1 LILTR
6 LEISVVWSFVYF
18 ALGRMVELMMLRFRR
33 RESKEIEILVLRHEL
48 EILRR
53 QHPRPRLKPTD
64 RAWLSLLS
72 RILPRQRWSL
82 FVVTPQTLLA
92 WHRRMVRRRWTYP
105 TTPRGRP
112 PVPDDV
118 QGVIVRLAKDN
129 PRWGY
134 ERIHGELAG
143 LGCQVS
149 ASSVRRVLAAHGIHP
164 APRRAVTTWRA
175 FISAQAAGI
184 VACDF
189 FSVDTVLLR
198 RLYVLFFIEIGSRRV
213 WLAGVTAQPTGE
225 WVTQQ
230 ARTVAAAM
238 EERGVVAR
246 HLIRDRDTK
255 FSRAF
260 DDVWRSIGVQI
271 IRTPVRTPVANA
283 FAERWVGTVR
293 RECLDHL
300 LVVGRHHLE
309 RVLAVYV
316 GHYNQHR
323 PHRGLGLVAPD
334 GRPVDVTTHVT
345 LERLQR
351 HDVLGGLIHE
361 YELVAA

>member
-1 LILTR
+1 M
-6 LEISVVWSFVYF
+6 WSFVYF
-18 ALGRMVELMMLRFRR
+18 AFGRMVELMMLRFRR
-33 RESKEIEILVLRHEL
+33 QESKEIEILVLRHEL
-48 EILRR
+48 DILRR
-53 QHPRPRLKPTD
+53 HHPRPRLKATD
-64 RAWLSLLS
+64 RAWLALLS
-72 RILPRQRWSL
+72 RMVSRERWSI
-82 FVVTPQTLLA
+82 FVVTPDTLLA

-105 TTPRGRP
+105 NTPKGRP
-112 PVPDDV
+112 PVPDDI
-118 QGVIVRLAKDN
+118 QAVIVRLATDN
-129 PRWGY
+129 PSWGY
-134 ERIHGELAG
+134 QRIQGELAH
-143 LGCQVS
+143 LGCRVS
-149 ASSVRRVLAAHGIHP
+149 ASSIRRILAGHGIHP
-164 APRRAVTTWRA
+164 APRRTTTTWRA
-175 FISAQAAGI
+175 FIRAQAAGI

-189 FSVDTVLLR
+189 FSVDTVSLS

-213 WLAGVTAQPTGE
+213 WLGGVTAHPTGE

-230 ARTVAAAM
+230 ARNVVAAM
-238 EERGVVAR
+238 EEHGVVPR

-260 DDVWRSIGVQI
+260 DDVWRSIGAQI

-283 FAERWVGTVR
+283 YAERWIGTIR

-300 LVVGRHHLE
+300 LLADRHHLE
-309 RVLAVYV
+309 RVVKLYV

-334 GRPVDVTTHVT
+334 GRPVDGTTRVT
-345 LERLQR
+345 LAQLQR